1 MQDRIYRIVEIFLHR
16 PAGPYI
22 RVNRVTLT
30 TRRSFPVFPDK
41 QTCSEV
47 FGSVTPPVLVDSVLK
62 PSGIRGSSPSAGW
75 LQVGQGMPAAHTDH
89 FQLPA
94 PSNSDDKQ
102 DRQQTAH
109 GFIPSRP
116 IFYALSFYPH
126 CVRLLL

>member
-1 MQDRIYRIVEIFLHR
+1 MALPTMSATVDCGGVLSPGAKFSSIFST
-16 PAGPYI
+16 PAEGPL

-94 PSNSDDKQ
+94 PSNGDD
-102 DRQQTAH
+102 
-109 GFIPSRP
+109 SRT
-116 IFYALSFYPH
+116 
-126 CVRLLL
+126 